1 MFFGLFLFI
10 MIQLY
15 FLSILC
21 NGLSGYILF
30 SGGGEENE
38 TIENSAGILRF
49 SIHNPTF
56 QFALGILSAIT
67 GVLKLLSPIEN
78 RIPILGDF
86 VPALAGIAGGFILI
100 FSHYRRNV
108 SSSSLVE
115 ESKLDRAGE
124 SLLRYRKTL
133 GIGLLG
139 VALLHFLF
147 PQAFFL

>member
-1 MFFGLFLFI
+1 

-38 TIENSAGILRF
+38 TIENSAGKLRF
-49 SIHNPTF
+49 SIHNVTF
-56 QFALGILSAIT
+56 QFVLGILSAVT

-78 RIPILGDF
+78 RVPILGDI

-100 FSHYRRNV
+100 FGHYRRNV
-108 SSSSLVE
+108 SSSS
-115 ESKLDRAGE
+115 
-124 SLLRYRKTL
+124 
-133 GIGLLG
+133 
-139 VALLHFLF
+139 
-147 PQAFFL
+147 